1 MLGCCAS
8 TSKPKRL
15 RRPGWALLSLLMFY
29 ASVDAT
35 AALLSLH
42 NGNHCDDRWVTHI
55 KQGGQF
61 IFNTLFPWTA
71 WYSIACDREYWEH
84 FTDTLLREA
93 EDLKMSRLPRQ
104 AMAKLKRYLLRSD
117 DWSLGDEIGGG
128 AQASVYMAHLG
139 LHPSHDTTIVSKVW
153 ELYDENAGFGEM
165 ADGPKQAIREA
176 ALMLRAQ
183 HPHVV
188 RLRGLTIDPPNI
200 SVLMEYCELGS
211 LCRYLSHTNPTSF
224 PLWQR
229 VQVLFQ
235 ISCAMQAMH
244 RKGIAHRD
252 LKWDNI
258 MLTEDDGTPSAKIID
273 FGNARLMDRYS
284 SRKYTLHV
292 GSLAFS
298 APELRNSDG
307 HYGLTVDAYS
317 FGFLLYQILADN
329 QLEWGPSNSQQA
341 FTRLEPARL
350 PDGSPDTVTAF
361 DRTAVLISVPVPAP
375 EPLVTLMQRCWQKSP
390 ERRPGFDAMA
400 RELGSI
406 LREFEQTTGVLLSQP
421 LKTDYFGADEE
432 CEWDNSVGNAE
443 SSSSAETFFE

>member
-1 MLGCCAS
+1 M
-8 TSKPKRL
+8 
-15 RRPGWALLSLLMFY
+15 
-29 ASVDAT
+29 D
-35 AALLSLH
+35 AAL
-42 NGNHCDDRWVTHI
+42 
-55 KQGGQF
+55 
-61 IFNTLFPWTA
+61 
-71 WYSIACDREYWEH
+71 
-84 FTDTLLREA
+84 
-93 EDLKMSRLPRQ
+93 
-104 AMAKLKRYLLRSD
+104 SD
-117 DWSLGDEIGGG
+117 
-128 AQASVYMAHLG
+128 
-139 LHPSHDTTIVSKVW
+139 
-153 ELYDENAGFGEM
+153 
-165 ADGPKQAIREA
+165 A
-176 ALMLRAQ
+176 ALWVQ
-183 HPHVV
+183 V

-235 ISCAMQAMH
+235 VPLLPLDCRPESGLGAVCRSPVRCKRCTGKVQLEALYVCLYNADPVILT
-244 RKGIAHRD
+244 GIAHRD

-273 FGNARLMDRYS
+273 FGNARSIATALELTLRCCCLRLMDRYS